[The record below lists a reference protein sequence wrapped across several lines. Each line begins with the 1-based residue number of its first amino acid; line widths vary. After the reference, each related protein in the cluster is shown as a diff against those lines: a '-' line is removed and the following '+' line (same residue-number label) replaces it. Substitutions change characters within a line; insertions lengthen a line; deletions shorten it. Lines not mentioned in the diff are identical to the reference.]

1 MHEPDF
7 DQVLRPVEFDEAIS
21 DKFFVA
27 LTVIDDTFHV
37 TVVEVA
43 ADTELAVTPPNNPA
57 TTNTDTVTI
66 RFMQQTLLN
75 RIGLAGVALYTESVR
90 FRDANG
96 STLASFCYW
105 CRGVDDHW
113 AATRRTL

>member
-1 MHEPDF
+1 MHDPLL
-7 DQVLRPVEFDEAIS
+7 DQVLLPGEFDEAIS
-21 DKFFVA
+21 DNFFVA
-27 LTVIDDTFHV
+27 LTVSDDTFHV
-37 TVVEVA
+37 TFVEVA
-43 ADTELAVTPPNNPA
+43 AETELAVTPPNNPA

-75 RIGLAGVALYTESVR
+75 RIGLAGVALHTESVR
-90 FRDANG
+90 FRDTNG
-96 STLASFCYW
+96 GTLASFCYW

>member
-1 MHEPDF
+1 M
-7 DQVLRPVEFDEAIS
+7 RSRAI
-21 DKFFVA
+21 FLA
-27 LTVIDDTFHV
+27 
-37 TVVEVA
+37 TVVDFA
-43 ADTELAVTPPNNPA
+43 ADTELPVTPANNPA
-57 TTNTDTVTI
+57 TANTDTVTI